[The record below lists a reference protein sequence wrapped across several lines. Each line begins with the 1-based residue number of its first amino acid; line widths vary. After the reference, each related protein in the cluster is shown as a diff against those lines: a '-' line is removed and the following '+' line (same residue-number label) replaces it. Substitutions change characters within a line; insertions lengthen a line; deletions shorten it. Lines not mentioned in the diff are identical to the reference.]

1 MAEWHSPAV
10 LAILLGAKAV
20 VLVEDDVTDD
30 VGSSLKTLDD
40 SLPKSSATRI
50 FYIYERL
57 NFCII
62 GVVRVVLLDISE

>member
-10 LAILLGAKAV
+10 LASLLGAKAV

-40 SLPKSSATRI
+40 SLPKSSGFTTNTVPWLAENQKT
-50 FYIYERL
+50 L
-57 NFCII
+57 T
-62 GVVRVVLLDISE
+62 